1 MNAEDAGDEGP
12 SKIHPQRHLAYMRP
26 DATMTLREGLAEYY
40 TTIDGLITEEN
51 ADPEVAALF
60 RFHDTCHVLF
70 GCDTSIHGEA
80 LADTWSIFGTTV
92 TLKTYQRYLSFS
104 ETQSIFK
111 SMTFKDLLKAIGES
125 VKGEVGIV
133 AGELP
138 SRLSGREPRG
148 ELARHDPL
156 RGHLLGGGL
165 HGQVVGVLVLR
176 VAGVPPHPGELR
188 LVVRERLPERL
199 PEREVLD
206 RATLARPAAALPSR
220 RPLADPLH
228 EVLGIGDDHEPE
240 AIPLLPEELHRRDR
254 PRQRHPIVGGGRGV
268 QEEIPPLDAT
278 RGPGL
283 DEAARTAGAV
293 PGLAVAEARFIEM
306 QDGDREGTGHQLSR
320 TWKKSSS
327 SRTKTSSSPVIAR

>member
-125 VKGEVGIV
+125 VTSM
-133 AGELP
+133 P
-138 SRLSGREPRG
+138 
-148 ELARHDPL
+148 LAFWRAQHMTKKWPFMDHEQHMDRPL
-156 RGHLLGGGL
+156 D
-165 HGQVVGVLVLR
+165 
-176 VAGVPPHPGELR
+176 ELR
-188 LVVRERLPERL
+188 AEFGI
-199 PEREVLD
+199 EV
-206 RATLARPAAALPSR
+206 
-220 RPLADPLH
+220 
-228 EVLGIGDDHEPE
+228 
-240 AIPLLPEELHRRDR
+240 
-254 PRQRHPIVGGGRGV
+254 
-268 QEEIPPLDAT
+268 
-278 RGPGL
+278 
-283 DEAARTAGAV
+283 
-293 PGLAVAEARFIEM
+293 IE
-306 QDGDREGTGHQLSR
+306 
-320 TWKKSSS
+320 
-327 SRTKTSSSPVIAR
+327 